1 MSVPTVSKLMLLSLL
16 AFLAISVPSISI
28 SSEAYNQSCQI
39 SLFDPT
45 FPSSVVPGQTVQVN
59 TTIDVQCAQWR
70 TYYSARVDL
79 LDRRSQRLF
88 STSTFQ
94 IGWQPNVTTTV
105 SNGAIAPQSNGP
117 WALQLN
123 LYIFEEAGEVANF
136 NHVFYI
142 QVGNPVVNAQ
152 QTISTGSAT
161 LATTATSQTSLP
173 LENIPSTSNAST
185 GLGDQ
190 FYILIALAV
199 AAVLCAALILG
210 TRKRAT

>member
-1 MSVPTVSKLMLLSLL
+1 MSTPTVSKLMLLSLL
-16 AFLAISVPSISI
+16 AFLAILVPSISI

-45 FPSSVVPGQTVQVN
+45 FPSSVGPEQTVQVN
-59 TTIDVQCAQWR
+59 TTIGVQSAQWR

-117 WALQLN
+117 WVLQLK
-123 LYIFEEAGEVANF
+123 LYIFEEGGEVANF
-136 NHVFYI
+136 NHVFDI

-152 QTISTGSAT
+152 QTTSTGSAT
-161 LATTATSQTSLP
+161 LATTATS
-173 LENIPSTSNAST
+173 
-185 GLGDQ
+185 
-190 FYILIALAV
+190 
-199 AAVLCAALILG
+199 
-210 TRKRAT
+210 

>member
-1 MSVPTVSKLMLLSLL
+1 MSTPTVSKLMILSLL
-16 AFLAISVPSISI
+16 TFLAISVPSISI

-39 SLFDPT
+39 SFFDPT
-45 FPSSVVPGQTVQVN
+45 FPSSVGPGQTVQVN
-59 TTIDVQCAQWR
+59 TTIGVQCAQWR

-79 LDRRSQRLF
+79 LDRRTQRLF

-105 SNGAIAPQSNGP
+105 SNGAVAPQSNGP

-136 NHVFYI
+136 NHVFNI
-142 QVGNPVVNAQ
+142 QVGNPVANVQ
-152 QTISTGSAT
+152 QTTPTT

-173 LENIPSTSNAST
+173 LENIPATSNASS
-185 GLGDQ
+185 GLGEQ
-190 FYILIALAV
+190 FYILIALTV
-199 AAVLCAALILG
+199 AAVLCAVLILA